1 MGGGEEPILAE
12 DRGNAMQCTRSGIL
26 PNLNVV
32 TKKRMEKA
40 LRETEI
46 SRARKNV
53 VATCFPSLLLPARN
67 EQLNSMTKCEFENG
81 QPLPLLNGRNDL
93 NLQSS
98 LNESSITPYRLCR
111 STILQTGRQSRRTF
125 DVYVHI
131 RRRPSDSAFNSMLG
145 NGHLLRL
152 SFLSTCRKC
161 HSGNTESII
170 GKS

>member
-1 MGGGEEPILAE
+1 
-12 DRGNAMQCTRSGIL
+12 MQCTRNGIL
-26 PNLNVV
+26 PNVNVV

-81 QPLPLLNGRNDL
+81 LPLPLLNGRNDL
-93 NLQSS
+93 NIQSILS
-98 LNESSITPYRLCR
+98 EISIIACRLCR
-111 STILQTGRQSRRTF
+111 SIILQIGRQSWRTF

-152 SFLSTCRKC
+152 SFLSTCRKY
-161 HSGNTESII
+161 HSGNTESVI